1 MTEDWDT
8 VDKQQAAGNFFHF
21 VKRLL
26 WAVLRPQYGVWF
38 STVFLGLVIFLA
50 FAGDWLAPHDPYD
63 MTFMPLEAPSLKHPA
78 GTDDLGRDVFSRVI
92 SGARISV
99 SVGFFSIIIA
109 AFIGM
114 VCGLLAAQFR
124 FLEGLLMRIIDALWS
139 IPTILLAMAIAAA
152 MTPGLKTVTVV
163 IGFVYSPLFAR
174 LVYGEAVSVR
184 ERDYI
189 TAARSVGCSLPRIMM
204 RHMLPNLA
212 APIIVQATLVAGTA
226 IVLESSL
233 SFLGVGIL
241 PPTPSW
247 GVLIREG
254 YSWLE
259 EAYWLSIAPGVAIYF
274 TVVSLNL
281 LGDKLRVSMDPR
293 QREKRV

>member
-1 MTEDWDT
+1 
-8 VDKQQAAGNFFHF
+8 
-21 VKRLL
+21 
-26 WAVLRPQYGVWF
+26 
-38 STVFLGLVIFLA
+38 
-50 FAGDWLAPHDPYD
+50 
-63 MTFMPLEAPSLKHPA
+63 
-78 GTDDLGRDVFSRVI
+78 
-92 SGARISV
+92 
-99 SVGFFSIIIA
+99 
-109 AFIGM
+109 
-114 VCGLLAAQFR
+114 
-124 FLEGLLMRIIDALWS
+124 
-139 IPTILLAMAIAAA
+139 
-152 MTPGLKTVTVV
+152 
-163 IGFVYSPLFAR
+163 
-174 LVYGEAVSVR
+174 
-184 ERDYI
+184 
-189 TAARSVGCSLPRIMM
+189 
-204 RHMLPNLA
+204 MLPNLA